1 MASKLNAAKQAK
13 RYNQEERKKFIDEY
27 LNSGVPLSNF
37 CKAKGRPSYQ
47 AMKLWLNTPSTNR
60 KTNSHAF
67 FTSSTPATD
76 DRNDPIELE
85 IIQSIAN
92 SIAHL
97 EIRLA
102 AIKEELQNLIKPPRS
117 NIPDYHHLH

>member
-13 RYNQEERKKFIDEY
+13 RYNQEERKRFIDEY
-27 LNSGVPLSNF
+27 LNSGVPLSSF

-67 FTSSTPATD
+67 FASCTPASD
-76 DRNDPIELE
+76 DRKDPIDLE
-85 IIQSIAN
+85 IIQSIASN
-92 SIAHL
+92 IAHL
-97 EIRLA
+97 ELRLA
-102 AIKEELQNLIKPPRS
+102 AIKEELEKLIRPPCS
-117 NIPDYHHLH
+117 NISDYHRLH